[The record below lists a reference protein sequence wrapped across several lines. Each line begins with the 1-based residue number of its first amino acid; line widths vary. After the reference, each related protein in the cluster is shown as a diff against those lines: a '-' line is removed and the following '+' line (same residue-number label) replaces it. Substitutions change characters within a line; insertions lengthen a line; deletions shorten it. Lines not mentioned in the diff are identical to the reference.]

1 MSNATADEV
10 LPQGQPLKP
19 TFWEAFEE
27 VAGRTL
33 ILLWL
38 FYVVQIQG
46 TRIVAVLVEGE
57 TGTMIIADFAKTIL
71 LLTFSLI
78 AVGFT
83 LARRPAKGVASG
95 LEPRIT
101 ALLGTYLLLL
111 IPLMPSGDI
120 GEFWSLVAVVI
131 MIVGLG
137 SSAYSLSWLG
147 RSYSIMA
154 SARKLVTEGPYGI
167 VRHPLYFCEIVLVA
181 GVTLIN
187 FSVWAVLVAVAVVLL
202 LWRRMINEERIL
214 TQVFPEYAAYAQ
226 RVPRIIPRLPFGRTA
241 EAVVEPVA
249 VKP

>member
-1 MSNATADEV
+1 MSIATVDEV
-10 LPQGQPLKP
+10 LPQGPSLKP
-19 TFWEAFEE
+19 SFWEAFEE

-33 ILLWL
+33 MLLWL

-46 TRIVAVLVEGE
+46 THLVAILVDGE
-57 TGTMIIADFAKTIL
+57 SGSMVIAEFSKTIL
-71 LLTFSLI
+71 LLIFSLI

-83 LARRPAKGVASG
+83 LARRPAKGIATG

-111 IPLMPSGDI
+111 IPLMPSGEI
-120 GEFWSLVAVVI
+120 GEFWSLVAVGI

-167 VRHPLYFCEIVLVA
+167 VRHPLYFCEIVLVT

-187 FSVWAVLVAVAVVLL
+187 FSVWALVVAAAVVLL

-214 TQVFPEYAAYAQ
+214 TQVFPEYTAYAQ
-226 RVPRIIPRLPFGRTA
+226 RVPRIIPRLSFGRKP
-241 EAVVEPVA
+241 EAA
-249 VKP
+249 M